1 MIGMVEK
8 IAKRLPSVYD
18 SNQTALYKYLLL
30 ICLEKMF
37 SHADEEDLKRV
48 IDPSSLSFFLSRLS
62 ESNDVMIITL
72 TLQILE
78 IVCPKL
84 PHILI
89 PLAREGLIEFINN
102 LTEPE
107 NAQKLEAYF
116 VSNKKLSI
124 QSANPSFSSFLTS
137 RANFPSGLGQAAAGN
152 GSDAKLDKFMN
163 YIQTL
168 NKKFGIGMPL
178 GLSGSKKQLNSTLD
192 PFPPMSNY
200 REREKL
206 GSFLKGI
213 DSKAAA
219 LEDKSKFVSSSF
231 SE

>member
-8 IAKRLPSVYD
+8 IAKRLPFVYD

-37 SHADEEDLKRV
+37 SHADDEDLKRV
-48 IDPSSLSFFLSRLS
+48 IDPSSLSFFLSRLT

-102 LTEPE
+102 LIESE

-116 VSNKKLSI
+116 VSNKKFSI
-124 QSANPSFSSFLTS
+124 QSSNASFSSILASKTS
-137 RANFPSGLGQAAAGN
+137 IPSQLSQSITGY
-152 GSDAKLDKFMN
+152 GSDAKIDKFMS
-163 YIQTL
+163 YIHSL

-178 GLSGSKKQLNSTLD
+178 GLSASKKLNPLLDSFPQLSH
-192 PFPPMSNY
+192 F
-200 REREKL
+200 REREKI
-206 GSFLKGI
+206 GSFLKGNGNSEI
-213 DSKAAA
+213 KSA
-219 LEDKSKFVSSSF
+219 LDDKSKR
-231 SE
+231 